1 MTLRGYCWQEPDE
14 SARIRMSSYVIAE
27 ALLKVYKKFKLFP
40 DGLDAENPLS
50 QKWAMKTGHACR
62 KLATDLQVC
71 MLVLDWLDCL
81 SCDMYA
87 FAAAFDV
94 AMLALLLLL
103 LLLLML
109 LVFFMLLYLLNY
121 SCYS

>member
-1 MTLRGYCWQEPDE
+1 
-14 SARIRMSSYVIAE
+14 MSSYVIAE

-71 MLVLDWLDCL
+71 MLVLDWFDCL

-103 LLLLML
+103 SLSLSLLLLLLLLLML
-109 LVFFMLLYLLNY
+109 LVFFMLISLLNY

>member
-1 MTLRGYCWQEPDE
+1 
-14 SARIRMSSYVIAE
+14 MSSYVIAE

-71 MLVLDWLDCL
+71 MLVLDWFDCL
-81 SCDMYA
+81 SCDMNA

-103 LLLLML
+103 LLLLLLML
-109 LVFFMLLYLLNY
+109 LVFFMLISLLNY

>member
-1 MTLRGYCWQEPDE
+1 
-14 SARIRMSSYVIAE
+14 MSSYVIAE

-71 MLVLDWLDCL
+71 MLVLDWFDCL

-94 AMLALLLLL
+94 AMLALSLLLLLL

-109 LVFFMLLYLLNY
+109 LVFFMLISLLNY